1 METEV
6 RESQKRNARSQM
18 EVTESG
24 METEVRESQEK
35 NA

>member
-6 RESQKRNARSQM
+6 RESQKRNARSPM

-24 METEVRESQEK
+24 MLMLVREEHK
-35 NA
+35 